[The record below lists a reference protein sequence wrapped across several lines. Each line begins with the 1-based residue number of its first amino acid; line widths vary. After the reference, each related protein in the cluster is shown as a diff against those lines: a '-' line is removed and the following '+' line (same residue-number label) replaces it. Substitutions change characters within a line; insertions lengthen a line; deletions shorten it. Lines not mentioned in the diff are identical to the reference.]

1 MTIIILKYY
10 ASMYICGMKTIKV
23 IKLISFSIGVLLFS
37 SCSEDRETITVE
49 KSEIVESVYS
59 SVVIEPEDLY
69 KVNSSVS
76 GYIDEIP
83 VKVGDN
89 VITDDVLFV
98 IRDIQSSNNT
108 SNSKLAYDLARKNYT
123 GDLSLLEDLKL
134 ELENAKYR
142 HSNDSINYSRNK
154 SLSENSLVTKIE
166 LEQSELQFV
175 ASKNAKIAIT
185 NKLKRTERE
194 LKSSLAQA
202 KNNYNSSLSRS
213 GDAVIR
219 NKTNGKV
226 YDLTKEVG
234 EYVTMQEPIA
244 IIGSADK
251 YLIKMLIDEVD
262 ITRVKINQVIIVML
276 EAYENKTFQ
285 AIVTHISPKMDERTQ
300 TFEIEGEF
308 KVIPAKLYMGLTGE
322 GNIVVDE
329 RKDVIVIPLKYVVN
343 GKVETADGE
352 VNVKLGIQSLGH
364 VEILSGLKKGDIIYK
379 PE

>member
-154 SLSENSLVTKIE
+154 SLYENSLVTKIE

>member
-23 IKLISFSIGVLLFS
+23 IKLISFSIGILLFS

-134 ELENAKYR
+134 ELENAKFR

-154 SLSENSLVTKIE
+154 SLYENSLVTKIE

-194 LKSSLAQA
+194 LKSSLDQA